1 MVSGEGTCSR
11 TRWSVVVLIPV
22 VLWILATV
30 FQVSCGSGSRMES
43 NPQPPFTN
51 VIIKISPVAVSVPP
65 GMSQQFAAIVTG
77 TDNTSATWS
86 VTEGTAGGSISGTGL
101 YTAPATNGTY
111 HVVAT
116 SQADGSKSATAE
128 VLVEPVSVAVTPSAT
143 TTGPGRSVPF
153 KAVVS
158 GTSDTT
164 VTWNV
169 LEGATAG
176 TISTAG
182 VYTAPTTLGTYHVVA
197 TSVVD
202 ISKSATA
209 TVTVVSSGFFESVGS
224 LNNARGFHTAT
235 LLTNGQVLVT
245 GGTTG
250 KIDPRDECAHPNG
263 GSTAELYD
271 PSTRLFDLTSNMK
284 FPRFFHTATI
294 LGNGNVLVVGGF
306 GTGGYCEALSIQKS
320 AEIYDIGTG
329 SFVLTGSMGTPR
341 AEHTAT
347 MLTNGKVLIVGGSK
361 DVADTAGGLP
371 YGGYA
376 TATAELYDPASRT
389 FTPTGSLSHA
399 RYGHTATLLPNGKVL
414 ITGGISSATLGAIGF
429 PQTLTLE
436 SSAEIYDPQTGTFRA
451 AGDLGGP
458 RAGHTATLL
467 PNGKVLIAGGLT
479 GNSLPLAT
487 AEIYDP
493 VAGTFTPTGSMST
506 GRYLH
511 TATLLTSGKVLIVY
525 GTFPAELYD
534 PVTGSFADIGT
545 TLVTHVAH
553 TATVLVG
560 GEVLVTGGDDLD
572 RNGPSGFAETY
583 EP

>member
-1 MVSGEGTCSR
+1 MNTNQRCTPKVSGEEVCNRPQRSM
-11 TRWSVVVLIPV
+11 VVFFPV
-22 VLWILATV
+22 VLGIIGTL
-30 FQVSCGSGSRMES
+30 FQLSCGSGSRAES
-43 NPQPPFTN
+43 NSQPSSSSIS
-51 VIIKISPVAVSVPP
+51 VKISPIAVSVPP
-65 GMSQQFAAIVTG
+65 GKSQQFSATVTG
-77 TDNTSATWS
+77 TDNFSITWS
-86 VTEGTAGGSISGTGL
+86 ITEGDAGGSISGTGL
-101 YTAPATNGTY
+101 YVAPAENGTF

-116 SQADGSKSATAE
+116 SQADSSKSATAE
-128 VLVEPVSVAVTPSAT
+128 VLVEPVSIEVTPSAT

-169 LEGATAG
+169 LEGTTGG
-176 TISTAG
+176 TISNAG
-182 VYTAPTTLGTYHVVA
+182 VYTAPPMLGTYHVAA

-202 ISKSATA
+202 TSKSATA
-209 TVTVVSSGFFESVGS
+209 TVTVTSSGFFVSVGS
-224 LNNARGFHTAT
+224 LNGPRDFHTAT

-263 GSTAELYD
+263 GATAELYD
-271 PSTRLFDLTSNMK
+271 PSTHLFDLTGNMH
-284 FPRFFHTATI
+284 FPRFFHTATL
-294 LGNGNVLVVGGF
+294 LGNGNVLVAGGF
-306 GTGGYCEALSIQKS
+306 GTGGYCEPLSIQKS
-320 AEIYDIGTG
+320 AEIYDIATG
-329 SFVLTGSMGTPR
+329 SFVITGSMGTPR

-347 MLTNGKVLIVGGSK
+347 MLTNGKVLIVGGSH

-376 TATAELYDPASRT
+376 TATAELYDPATRT
-389 FTPTGSLSHA
+389 FTPTGSMAHA

-429 PQTLTLE
+429 PQTLTFE
-436 SSAEIYDPQTGTFRA
+436 SSAEIYDPQAGTFTP

-467 PNGKVLIAGGLT
+467 PDGKVLIAGGLT
-479 GNSLPLAT
+479 GNSLPSAT

-506 GRYLH
+506 GRALH
-511 TATLLTSGKVLIVY
+511 TATLLNTGKVLIV
-525 GTFPAELYD
+525 
-534 PVTGSFADIGT
+534 
-545 TLVTHVAH
+545 
-553 TATVLVG
+553 
-560 GEVLVTGGDDLD
+560 GE
-572 RNGPSGFAETY
+572 A
-583 EP
+583 